1 MEKTFAVRV
10 SADALEAD
18 FRIFNL
24 ITGVFRTAR
33 ERLTDFHS
41 RDTEK
46 ASVNDL
52 LAIGLNI
59 LTMSHTAGLQT
70 KKVFG
75 KLGCRLDKLAVGNVR
90 YQLDLFNQNQAP

>member
-1 MEKTFAVRV
+1 MEKTFALCV

-46 ASVNDL
+46 ASVNYL

-59 LTMSHTAGLQT
+59 LTMSHTAALQT
-70 KKVFG
+70 KK
-75 KLGCRLDKLAVGNVR
+75 D
-90 YQLDLFNQNQAP
+90 Q